1 MPTWRTPWANTLRTA
16 GLIFIHDFAR
26 SKLSQV
32 ARYAIGVAE
41 LICRRLRLVFK
52 QEIFPPRDPIGSD
65 RVCGSDF
72 GERRDRRLARSAAV
86 GRPGR
91 RLLGAPSDGP

>member
-1 MPTWRTPWANTLRTA
+1 MPTWRTPWANILRTT
-16 GLIFIHDFAR
+16 GLIFIHDSAR

-32 ARYAIGVAE
+32 VRYAIGVAE

-52 QEIFPPRDPIGSD
+52 QEIFPAARSVGSD

-72 GERRDRRLARSAAV
+72 GR
-86 GRPGR
+86 
-91 RLLGAPSDGP
+91 AP